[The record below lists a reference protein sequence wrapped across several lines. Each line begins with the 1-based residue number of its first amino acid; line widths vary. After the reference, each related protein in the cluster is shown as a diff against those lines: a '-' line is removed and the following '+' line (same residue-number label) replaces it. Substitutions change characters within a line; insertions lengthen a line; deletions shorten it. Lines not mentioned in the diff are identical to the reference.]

1 MEQITINPI
10 GVIRSPYK
18 EPENIPIQG
27 VFQKDKK
34 ETEAQIELMEKYVPG
49 LKDLEQFSH
58 AIVLYYFHKSDREQL
73 QGKPFLEDC
82 KHGMFAI
89 RSPHRPNHLGLSV
102 IKIKRIV
109 ENKIF
114 FTEVD
119 MLDGTPV
126 VDIKPYIKYFDNREN
141 VVSGW
146 LDKHFEN
153 GEVPENVIIKK

>member
-1 MEQITINPI
+1 MEQIIIHPI

-18 EPENIPIQG
+18 KPADIPIQG
-27 VFQKDKK
+27 VFKK
-34 ETEAQIELMEKYVPG
+34 EAEAQIELMEKYAAG

-58 AIVLYYFHKSDREQL
+58 AIVLYYFHKSDREEL
-73 QGKPFLEDC
+73 EGKPFLEDT
-82 KHGMFAI
+82 KHGIFAI

-109 ENKIF
+109 DNKIF

-119 MLDGTPV
+119 MLDGAPV
-126 VDIKPYIKYFDNREN
+126 VDIKPYIKYFDNRED

-153 GEVPENVIIKK
+153 GEVPQNVIIK

>member
-1 MEQITINPI
+1 MEQITIHPI

-18 EPENIPIQG
+18 EPEDIPIQG
-27 VFQKDKK
+27 VFKR

-58 AIVLYYFHKSDREQL
+58 AIVLYYFHKSDRERL
-73 QGKPFLEDC
+73 EGKPFLEDC
-82 KHGMFAI
+82 KHGIFAI

-153 GEVPENVIIKK
+153 GKVPENVIIK

>member
-1 MEQITINPI
+1 
-10 GVIRSPYK
+10 
-18 EPENIPIQG
+18 
-27 VFQKDKK
+27 
-34 ETEAQIELMEKYVPG
+34 MEKYVPG

-82 KHGMFAI
+82 KRGIFAI

-119 MLDGTPV
+119 MLDGAPV
-126 VDIKPYIKYFDNREN
+126 VDIKPYIKYFDNRED

-153 GEVPENVIIKK
+153 GKVPENVIIK

>member
-27 VFQKDKK
+27 VFKK
-34 ETEAQIELMEKYVPG
+34 EAEGQIELMEKYVPG

-153 GEVPENVIIKK
+153 GEVPENVIIK